1 MNWTLCEG
9 PGTSTVVLAANGE
22 VHTHE
27 EAQAFVH
34 DPNLFVTV
42 QLLEETPAVLS
53 LGKLWEDHGHAHEWV
68 SSQKPRLTKEE
79 KTIVCKTDNFVP
91 LVVPGLST
99 NPESVSSST
108 SSAQDSLRR
117 GAEITSRKQVR
128 PASSSSSV
136 LVRAKWRS
144 GVQESGA
151 ITRKP
156 KAKNGVCAKRVG
168 PWKELRQWPKCSAR
182 VVKWS
187 PLGAPRKLCLW
198 AGEEPEDHNR
208 NHGTITGTLSWY
220 KISPLDGFNP
230 IRAKNKNRRRRRG
243 VYESF

>member
-9 PGTSTVVLAANGE
+9 PRTSTVVLAANGE

-128 PASSSSSV
+128 PASSSSSE
-136 LVRAKWRS
+136 LVRAK
-144 GVQESGA
+144 
-151 ITRKP
+151 
-156 KAKNGVCAKRVG
+156 
-168 PWKELRQWPKCSAR
+168 
-182 VVKWS
+182 
-187 PLGAPRKLCLW
+187 
-198 AGEEPEDHNR
+198 
-208 NHGTITGTLSWY
+208 
-220 KISPLDGFNP
+220 
-230 IRAKNKNRRRRRG
+230 
-243 VYESF
+243 